1 MLRSMKRSGPRTE
14 LLVLGGLT
22 FVLFAWFLWPFV
34 AFDARFP
41 LGPDAP
47 VYLWWARLAG
57 EEGLSVVGVRPG
69 IPALTL
75 ALQGALRRSVVEAT
89 SALEIALGVS
99 IGLAATA
106 LIRTRGRVAFL
117 AGLLAGTFAVHLA
130 AGYLANLAVAA
141 AFLAAAVALAD
152 GTRRAAYLAAGIL
165 AAGGLAHPLFLV
177 LAAVILLLAAAMT
190 WRDDRPQA
198 CRVAGAT
205 AGAGVLVGAGLLS
218 VLIGPSPPD
227 VDTSRDAFLRRA
239 GLGGELRAAYLDR
252 FIHRWA
258 RYVQWASVPLAV
270 AGLYDRADFVAR
282 FLRAWGAVLVG
293 GVIVALPTGWLPADR
308 FVTFGFVIPILAALG
323 LVRVVRWFDQ
333 RRRRALG
340 IVVAVGL
347 VGAMLG
353 GAFISWNRQRPFM
366 SEAEV
371 ATATTAN
378 RLISGGVEAG
388 VPLVFL
394 VDEQDGALSF
404 LATRAGNVIRAAVPP
419 DRIRDVL
426 IWAPLGDPNG
436 DVERRALADLTGRD
450 VDAALDRSGQEAEL
464 IVLTPFYDVDE
475 LGVPREA
482 TVIDPGGGPL
492 IEGDPVQPLEPASR
506 AATAASAALTL
517 AFLWIVG
524 YGWART
530 VFTNSLSAAATA
542 IAIGAAGVTL
552 SAIALERLGVPL
564 DAPAGAWTVSVL
576 AGGSG
581 YLVWRVLERRTIANS
596 SPQVDEKPHE

>member
-1 MLRSMKRSGPRTE
+1 MKRSGSRTDV
-14 LLVLGGLT
+14 LVLGGLS
-22 FVLFAWFLWPFV
+22 FILFAWFLWPFV

-57 EEGLSVVGVRPG
+57 EDGLSVVGARPG

-75 ALQGALRRSVVEAT
+75 TLQGALGRSVVEAT

-106 LIRTRGRVAFL
+106 LVRTRGRVAFL

-130 AGYLANLAVAA
+130 AGYLANLAMAA

-177 LAAVILLLAAAMT
+177 LAAVILVLAAAMT
-190 WRDDRPQA
+190 WRDDRLQA
-198 CRVAGAT
+198 GRVAGAT

-218 VLIGPSPPD
+218 VLIGPSSPD

-239 GLGGELRAAYLDR
+239 GLGGELRASYLDR
-252 FIHRWA
+252 FIRRWA
-258 RYVQWASVPLAV
+258 RYVQLASVPLAV
-270 AGLYDRADFVAR
+270 AGLSDRADFVAT

-308 FVTFGFVIPILAALG
+308 FVTFGFVVPILAALG

-340 IVVAVGL
+340 IVVAVAL

-353 GAFISWNRQRPFM
+353 GAFIAWNRQRPFL
-366 SEAEV
+366 SDAEV

-378 RLISGGVEAG
+378 RLISGVEPG

-404 LATRAGNVIRAAVPP
+404 LATRAGNVIRGAVPP
-419 DRIRDVL
+419 DRIRDVV
-426 IWAPLGDPNG
+426 IWAPLGDRNG

-450 VDAALDRSGQEAEL
+450 VDTAVDRSGQEAEL
-464 IVLTPFYDVDE
+464 FVLTPFYDVDE

-482 TVIDPGGGPL
+482 TVIDPRSGPL
-492 IEGDPVQPLEPASR
+492 IDGDPVQPLEPASR

-517 AFLWIVG
+517 AFLWVVG

-530 VFTNSLSAAATA
+530 VFTNTLSAAATA
-542 IAIGAAGVTL
+542 VAIGAAGVTL

-564 DAPAGAWTVSVL
+564 DATAGAWTVSVL

-581 YLVWRVLERRTIANS
+581 YVLWRVLERRAIANS
-596 SPQVDEKPHE
+596 SPQVGEKPHE

>member
-1 MLRSMKRSGPRTE
+1 MLRSMKRFGPRTE

-57 EEGLSVVGVRPG
+57 EDGLSVVASRPG

-75 ALQGALRRSVVEAT
+75 ALQGALGRSVVEAT

-99 IGLAATA
+99 IGMAATA

-152 GTRRAAYLAAGIL
+152 GTRRAAYLAAGVL

-177 LAAVILLLAAAMT
+177 LAAVILLLTAAMT
-190 WRDDRPQA
+190 WRDDRAQA
-198 CRVAGAT
+198 GRVARAT
-205 AGAGVLVGAGLLS
+205 AGAGVLVAAGLLS
-218 VLIGPSPPD
+218 VQIGPSPPD

-270 AGLYDRADFVAR
+270 AGLYDRADFVAK

-293 GVIVALPTGWLPADR
+293 GIIVALPTGWLPADR
-308 FVTFGFVIPILAALG
+308 FVTFGFVVPILAALG

-340 IVVAVGL
+340 IVVAIAL

-353 GAFISWNRQRPFM
+353 GAFIAWNRQRPFI

-378 RLISGGVEAG
+378 RLISGVEPV

-419 DRIRDVL
+419 DRIRDVV
-426 IWAPLGDPNG
+426 IWAPLADRNG

-450 VDAALDRSGQEAEL
+450 VVAALDRSGQEAEL

-475 LGVPREA
+475 LGVPRGA
-482 TVIDPGGGPL
+482 TVIDPGGPL

-530 VFTNSLSAAATA
+530 VFTNTLSSAATA

>member
-1 MLRSMKRSGPRTE
+1 MKRSGSRTDV
-14 LLVLGGLT
+14 LVLGGLT
-22 FVLFAWFLWPFV
+22 FALFAWFLWPFV

-57 EEGLSVVGVRPG
+57 EDGLSVVAARPG

-75 ALQGALRRSVVEAT
+75 ALQGALGRSVVEAT

-130 AGYLANLAVAA
+130 AGYLANLAMAA

-165 AAGGLAHPLFLV
+165 AAGGLAHPLFFM
-177 LAAVILLLAAAMT
+177 LAAVILLLAVAMT
-190 WRDDRPQA
+190 WRDDRAQA
-198 CRVAGAT
+198 GRVAGAT

-218 VLIGPSPPD
+218 VLIGPSSLD

-270 AGLYDRADFVAR
+270 AGLSDRADFVAK
-282 FLRAWGAVLVG
+282 FLRAWGAVLVV

-308 FVTFGFVIPILAALG
+308 FVTFGFVVPILAALG
-323 LVRVVRWFDQ
+323 LVRAVRWFDQ
-333 RRRRALG
+333 RRRGAFG
-340 IVVAVGL
+340 IVVAMAL

-353 GAFISWNRQRPFM
+353 GAFVAWNRQRPFI

-378 RLISGGVEAG
+378 RLISSVEPG

-404 LATRAGNVIRAAVPP
+404 LATRAGNVIRAAVSP
-419 DRIRDVL
+419 DRIRDVV
-426 IWAPLGDPNG
+426 IWAPLGDRNG
-436 DVERRALADLTGRD
+436 DVERQALADLTGRD
-450 VDAALDRSGQEAEL
+450 VDTAVDRSGQEAEL
-464 IVLTPFYDVDE
+464 FVLTPFYDVDE

-482 TVIDPGGGPL
+482 TVIDPRRSPL
-492 IEGDPVQPLEPASR
+492 IEGDAVQPLEPASP

-530 VFTNSLSAAATA
+530 VFTNTLSAAATA
-542 IAIGAAGVTL
+542 VAIGATGVTL

-581 YLVWRVLERRTIANS
+581 YLMWRVLERRAIANS